1 MENIL
6 NDLRRVF
13 KDMESIQSKLV
24 YSDELEGKVEL
35 ECLEHINTSMRNISL
50 AKNLVD
56 RSNFIDITTTNVV
69 EGVYIKPTPDR
80 YAKWII

>member
-50 AKNLVD
+50 ANNKISKL
-56 RSNFIDITTTNVV
+56 S
-69 EGVYIKPTPDR
+69 
-80 YAKWII
+80 